1 MSMYILMKI
10 LESAPGRYDTGI
22 SILTLGKLNEAQDRL
37 IVHIR
42 KDANVLDIGCGTG
55 SLTLKAAAK
64 GARVKGIDINPA
76 MLETAAKR
84 IKKALIPEKAKQNIT
99 LREMGIGELGSE
111 AEDSY
116 DAVMSSLCFSEL
128 SEEEISYTLN
138 EVRRILKAGG
148 LLLIADETIPG
159 NFFKRVINTLFR
171 LPLVIITYI
180 ITQTTT
186 RAVKNLPKKL
196 KDAGFTLESV
206 RTNKLENFTET
217 VARNKK
223 KDLS

>member
-1 MSMYILMKI
+1 MYILMKI

-22 SILTLGKLNEAQDRL
+22 SILTLGRLNEAQDRL
-37 IVHIR
+37 IMHIR
-42 KDANVLDIGCGTG
+42 KGTNVLDIGCGTG

-76 MLETAAKR
+76 MLETAARR
-84 IKKALIPEKAKQNIT
+84 IRKALIPEKAKQNIT
-99 LREMGIGELGSE
+99 LCEMGIGELGNE

-138 EVRRILKAGG
+138 EVRKILKAGG
-148 LLLIADETIPG
+148 LLLIADETMPE
-159 NFFKRVINTLFR
+159 NFFKRAINALFR
-171 LPLVIITYI
+171 LPLIIITYI

-206 RTNKLENFTET
+206 RLNKLENFTEI
-217 VARNKK
+217 VARNTRE
-223 KDLS
+223 DLS

>member
-1 MSMYILMKI
+1 MKI

-22 SILTLGKLNEAQDRL
+22 SILTLGKLNKAQDRL
-37 IVHIR
+37 IMHIH
-42 KDANVLDIGCGTG
+42 KGANVLDIGCGTG

-76 MLETAAKR
+76 MLETAARR
-84 IKKALIPEKAKQNIT
+84 IRKALIPEKAKQNIT
-99 LREMGIGELGSE
+99 LCEMGIGELGNE
-111 AEDSY
+111 AENSY

-128 SEEEISYTLN
+128 SEEEIRYTLN
-138 EVRRILKAGG
+138 EVRRILKTGA
-148 LLLIADETIPG
+148 LLLIADETVPE
-159 NFFKRVINTLFR
+159 NFFKRAINALFR

-206 RTNKLENFTET
+206 RLNKLGNFTET
-217 VARNKK
+217 VARNIKE
-223 KDLS
+223 DLS